1 MSYSIDDV
9 WADSHVYQ
17 RMLNDGFAPTPAVT
31 TQGEDDGIDPVL
43 TGIATVDEDGK
54 PRVGDVRTREG
65 RPMPSDSSGNV
76 TFEVTAPDG
85 SVIES
90 QQLRD
95 FLFMSGQAE
104 NNRVL
109 KNTFVFAL
117 PFPEETAEVAI
128 KHQKHNT
135 ETTVNP
141 IEMTLRSAIR
151 SIPDRGFADRPDDR
165 RQALLETA
173 EALKS
178 RMGEDGYE
186 EAATELSALRS
197 DIEQWVR
204 ADYDAAANEPTR
216 DELLTLVDEMRSRT
230 NQIEQSGFFTV
241 PPWFPYAGGA
251 GVLGLGAGIYKYLKG
266 SSETTQARDDER

>member
-1 MSYSIDDV
+1 
-9 WADSHVYQ
+9 
-17 RMLNDGFAPTPAVT
+17 
-31 TQGEDDGIDPVL
+31 
-43 TGIATVDEDGK
+43 
-54 PRVGDVRTREG
+54 
-65 RPMPSDSSGNV
+65 
-76 TFEVTAPDG
+76 
-85 SVIES
+85 
-90 QQLRD
+90 
-95 FLFMSGQAE
+95 
-104 NNRVL
+104 
-109 KNTFVFAL
+109 
-117 PFPEETAEVAI
+117 
-128 KHQKHNT
+128 
-135 ETTVNP
+135 
-141 IEMTLRSAIR
+141 MTLRSAIR

-178 RMGEDGYE
+178 RMDDDKYE